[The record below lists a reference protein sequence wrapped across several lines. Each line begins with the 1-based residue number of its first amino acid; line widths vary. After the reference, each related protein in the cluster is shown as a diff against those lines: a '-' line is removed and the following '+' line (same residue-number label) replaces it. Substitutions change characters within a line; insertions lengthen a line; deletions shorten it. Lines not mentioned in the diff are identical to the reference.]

1 MQEGSA
7 SLAKVFLYEQ
17 EQNRTQRQTYQIDT
31 ILLHLLVPILQD
43 GSETG
48 QQVLDG
54 WGHFGHTDDV
64 HYGLEGTEN
73 RAQHLGVL
81 LTEIL
86 V

>member
-1 MQEGSA
+1 MGNDETVKKTTSVCNSA
-7 SLAKVFLYEQ
+7 H
-17 EQNRTQRQTYQIDT
+17 QINT

-54 WGHFGHTDDV
+54 WGHFGHTDYV

-81 LTEIL
+81 LSEIL